1 MPHNHIENLR
11 ISPALDSVTLEIAGG
26 NEQKTVVI
34 NTPDGKL
41 EHSFAGDKAT
51 IKIDNPVNWTP
62 ENPYLYTF
70 TVSSG
75 DDTVESYCALRTVTI
90 EKVKGQSYIC
100 LNGKPYFFHGL
111 LDQGYYSDG
120 IYTPASPDG
129 YVWDILKMKELG
141 FNMLRKHIKI
151 EPDLFY
157 YYCDL
162 YGIIVFQDMINNG
175 RYSFLRDTA
184 LPTIGFK
191 KGLPRRTSRRQRE
204 WFAHGAQKTLTLLNN
219 HPCICYYT
227 IFNEG
232 WGQHDADR
240 LYTALKKRDPSRIWD
255 TASGWFRC
263 RNTDV
268 QSEHVYFKPVKL
280 TATADKPL
288 VLSEFGGYSCKIEG
302 HAFNLKKTYGYRH
315 FETKEAFADALDT
328 LYRTQIIPAI
338 EDGLCATVLTQVS
351 DVEDEVNGLFTYD
364 RQVCKVDEAPM
375 QQLADDLHAAF
386 AKRWL
391 A

>member
-1 MPHNHIENLR
+1 
-11 ISPALDSVTLEIAGG
+11 
-26 NEQKTVVI
+26 
-34 NTPDGKL
+34 
-41 EHSFAGDKAT
+41 
-51 IKIDNPVNWTP
+51 
-62 ENPYLYTF
+62 
-70 TVSSG
+70 
-75 DDTVESYCALRTVTI
+75 
-90 EKVKGQSYIC
+90 
-100 LNGKPYFFHGL
+100 
-111 LDQGYYSDG
+111 
-120 IYTPASPDG
+120 
-129 YVWDILKMKELG
+129 
-141 FNMLRKHIKI
+141 
-151 EPDLFY
+151 
-157 YYCDL
+157 
-162 YGIIVFQDMINNG
+162 MINNG